1 MASIPANLA
10 PPVCAFAS
18 DNAAGAH
25 PRIIEAVVAANTGH
39 ELAYGD
45 DPHTRRCEQLFND
58 LFGATVTTLLTFNG
72 TGANVLALAT
82 ALGPSQGVLCTQW
95 SHIAVD
101 ETGAPERVLGAKLID
116 LASVDAKLTPADIAG
131 QVHHLGVMHH
141 VQPGVVSLTQST
153 ELGTVYTPEEIAE
166 LCAVAHRHGMLVHL
180 DGARIANAVAAH
192 GGGVHS
198 LRAMTIEAGVDVVS
212 FGGTKNGFLGGEAV
226 IICNPAL
233 AKWAPYL
240 RKQVTQLPSKMRFV
254 AAQFNAAL
262 SDDLWI
268 TTATHANQ
276 MARQLYDQVRDLPG
290 LTFDA
295 EPIVNAVFPCLP
307 DPVIDPLREWC
318 FFWDWDRPRSQVRWM
333 TAWDTTPADVERF
346 VAGLQHLLTQVLP
359 DPGLVGGEKNPEI

>member
-1 MASIPANLA
+1 MASIPADLE
-10 PPVCAFAS
+10 PPACAFAS

-25 PRIIEAVVAANTGH
+25 PLILEAVVLANSGH

-45 DPHTRRCEQLFND
+45 DQHTRRCEQLFNE
-58 LFGATVTTLLTFNG
+58 LFGAAVTTLLTFNG

-82 ALGPSQGVLCTQW
+82 ALGPSQGVVCTQW
-95 SHIAVD
+95 SHISVD

-116 LASVDAKLTPADIAG
+116 LPSANAKLTPDDVAS

-153 ELGTVYTPEEIAE
+153 ELGTVYSPEEIAE
-166 LCAVAHRHGMLVHL
+166 ICKVAHRFDMLVHL

-192 GGGVHS
+192 GQGVES

-226 IICNPAL
+226 IICNPSL
-233 AKWAPYL
+233 TKWAPYL

-262 SDDLWI
+262 TDNLWI
-268 TTATHANQ
+268 STAAHANQ
-276 MARQLYDQVRDLPG
+276 MARYLYESVVDLPG
-290 LTFDA
+290 VSFDA
-295 EPIVNAVFPCLP
+295 APVVNAVFPRLP
-307 DPVIDPLREWC
+307 EEIIDPLRNWC

-333 TAWDTTPADVERF
+333 TAWDTTSADVDRF
-346 VAGLQHLLTQVLP
+346 VAGLQHLLGAGLP
-359 DPGLVGGEKNPEI
+359 QQMAR